1 MTDIFFS
8 YSSKDRDRVEAAHK
22 ALTERGFDVF
32 WDLQVPAGI
41 DWDRWI
47 HAQLDQSRCVI
58 VFWTANSAASDNVRH
73 EVVIAREQGKLLQVL
88 LEPLATR
95 DLPMGA
101 LADQAAKLMK
111 WCGDATDP
119 EWAKLIA
126 AVEEKATPRWLRQK
140 VHGLEIALKGERQ
153 RVSEADTKAR
163 TLEEAHARE
172 VAAQGDLRRER
183 DKLKDE
189 RDQLKN
195 ELGSLTAKTDSQSGE
210 RQKLQAERDR
220 LAASTKELTKERDAL
235 KAERDR
241 LMKEHES
248 AAKEPNAATH
258 SRDWGAGAIVELAMQ
273 RDALKAERDQLVKE
287 RNSAV
292 THSKNWQDLFGS
304 LAFLC
309 SALVYLPRLIEFILL
324 NWKLVDHQFEFVGM
338 IHVPALVGCLTCFA
352 LVAITETLERTGAL
366 VGGALVYGAPIAV
379 AWVVQYFTPFA
390 GWWLLVYFILAVLG
404 LLQLIFA
411 YVLAKGFLGELTA
424 SISKYGQTS
433 ARNGFCSSVSP
444 ILRPCCMSSE

>member
-1 MTDIFFS
+1 M
-8 YSSKDRDRVEAAHK
+8 
-22 ALTERGFDVF
+22 
-32 WDLQVPAGI
+32 
-41 DWDRWI
+41 
-47 HAQLDQSRCVI
+47 
-58 VFWTANSAASDNVRH
+58 
-73 EVVIAREQGKLLQVL
+73 QVL
-88 LEPLATR
+88 LDPLDEH
-95 DLPMGA
+95 DLPMGT
-101 LADQAAKLMK
+101 LADQAVKLMN
-111 WCGDATDP
+111 WRGDATDP

-140 VHGLEIALKGERQ
+140 VHGLEIALLGERH
-153 RVSEADTKAR
+153 RLSEADTKAR

-287 RNSAV
+287 RRQCSNAFEKLDDFVYISGV
-292 THSKNWQDLFGS
+292 TMLS
-304 LAFLC
+304 
-309 SALVYLPRLIEFILL
+309 
-324 NWKLVDHQFEFVGM
+324 
-338 IHVPALVGCLTCFA
+338 TCISSQTDRNCP
-352 LVAITETLERTGAL
+352 LELETHRS
-366 VGGALVYGAPIAV
+366 
-379 AWVVQYFTPFA
+379 
-390 GWWLLVYFILAVLG
+390 
-404 LLQLIFA
+404 
-411 YVLAKGFLGELTA
+411 
-424 SISKYGQTS
+424 SI
-433 ARNGFCSSVSP
+433 
-444 ILRPCCMSSE
+444 